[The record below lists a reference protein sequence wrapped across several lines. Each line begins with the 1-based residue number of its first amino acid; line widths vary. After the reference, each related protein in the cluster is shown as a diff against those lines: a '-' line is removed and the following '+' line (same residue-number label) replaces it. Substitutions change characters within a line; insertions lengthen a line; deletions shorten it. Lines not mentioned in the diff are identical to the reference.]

1 MLNCKSCSFFRA
13 YFGVVIFT
21 AFAVRFFPQFAGLFL
36 PLVLVGVPAFLFGKT
51 PFELGYRNYLK
62 GFLWGVG
69 ASVLILPVYYVGAP
83 TKLPFDFERLISVV
97 PFYLGVAVGEE
108 TFFRGFFYS
117 VFENERLFWLLTKN
131 NLLSSI
137 LFGVAHALVYYDPSR
152 FIVFFPSLIMG
163 FLYERSGSIVA
174 PILFHFLSDLT
185 FQFARVL

>member
-13 YFGVVIFT
+13 YFGVILFT
-21 AFAVRFFPQFAGLFL
+21 AVAVRFFPQFAGLIL
-36 PLVLVGVPAFLFGKT
+36 PIILVGIPSFLFGKT
-51 PFELGYRNYLK
+51 PSELGYRNYLK
-62 GFLWGVG
+62 GFLWGLG
-69 ASVLILPVYYVGAP
+69 ASLIILPVYYVGAP
-83 TKLPFDFERLISVV
+83 HKLPFDFEKLVSVI

-108 TFFRGFFYS
+108 TFFRGFFCS
-117 VFENERLFWLLTKN
+117 VFENEKLFGILTKN

-152 FIVFFPSLIMG
+152 FIVFFPSLVMG

-185 FQFARVL
+185 FQFARV